1 MFEKKVVFLK
11 RIILTAIFIFTAMFC
26 VLAQQQMADEWSITD
41 YFKNL
46 PEKYI
51 TATGD
56 FPKPTARN
64 ITVDEKNGY
73 AAAFTDFPIEAGSLD
88 AATPVFQMALFKSQ
102 TKPPLIVISNR
113 ISDSVCDEYETFFL
127 RRVGN
132 RWLDVKREVLP
143 PINLKMFW
151 DAPQS
156 VERLLKITKESFVSY
171 HFDLPRRGTQVKASL
186 EICDYL
192 EEDAPETANDE
203 MITLRDSAKTL
214 YLEWDK
220 QNGKFKFAK

>member
-1 MFEKKVVFLK
+1 MNSAMIFLA
-11 RIILTAIFIFTAMFC
+11 LIFIFVTAFS
-26 VLAQQQMADEWSITD
+26 AQAQKTNDWNIAD
-41 YFKNL
+41 YVKNL

-51 TATGD
+51 TANGD
-56 FPKPTARN
+56 FPKPTAAN

-73 AAAFTDFPIEAGSLD
+73 AAAFTDFPIEASSLD

-132 RWLDVKREVLP
+132 NWTDVKREVLP
-143 PINLKMFW
+143 AMNLKMFW

-156 VERLLKITKESFVSY
+156 VERLLKITKESFISY
-171 HFDLPRRGTQVKASL
+171 HFELPRRGTQVKASL

-192 EEDAPETANDE
+192 EDDAPETADE
-203 MITLRDSAKTL
+203 EMMKLRDSAKTL

-220 QNGKFKFAK
+220 QNGKFIRAK